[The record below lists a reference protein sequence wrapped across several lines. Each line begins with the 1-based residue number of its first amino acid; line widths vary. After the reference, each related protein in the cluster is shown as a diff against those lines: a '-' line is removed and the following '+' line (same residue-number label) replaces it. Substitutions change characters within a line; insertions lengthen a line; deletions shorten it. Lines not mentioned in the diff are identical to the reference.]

1 MSIYSRRLNIHK
13 FTLTLPDSCLACT
26 ILIHS
31 NIFVAVQFWMCR
43 SKKQSFL
50 VYWKIRFVAGNVV
63 CLDRG
68 RFVGQRSSNT
78 LWSQPLGRRENHKV
92 HLLDIETSRFPW
104 SWKVTEKMEFDFT
117 TFNLISLK
125 LATKERHL
133 ILNSLRLGPFRVQN
147 HARLFKRLWAKSI
160 FQSKVVIPCLD
171 LEEMRR
177 GLEWALKWSNGS
189 NTLN

>member
-1 MSIYSRRLNIHK
+1 MHDVDSFKYFCTCSIVNVCI
-13 FTLTLPDSCLACT
+13 
-26 ILIHS
+26 
-31 NIFVAVQFWMCR
+31 
-43 SKKQSFL
+43 KKAIIW
-50 VYWKIRFVAGNVV
+50 YWKIRFVAGNVV

-104 SWKVTEKMEFDFT
+104 SWKVTEKMEFAFT
-117 TFNLISLK
+117 TFNLILLK

-133 ILNSLRLGPFRVQN
+133 ILNSLRLGPFRVQIL
-147 HARLFKRLWAKSI
+147 ARLLKCFEQKVF

-171 LEEMRR
+171 FEEMRR
-177 GLEWALKWSNGS
+177 GLARVSSKMV
-189 NTLN
+189 